1 VSASESGNPA
11 APTQPLAPW
20 LLLLLGFAAM
30 YVPLYWEASQSLW
43 RSDDLEHGP
52 IILGLVAWLFWQAR
66 HRIAAASTRPARAV
80 GWVVFIAGLLL
91 YGAGR
96 AFSISSLGFASQLV
110 VVASGLLLLGGIGA
124 LKAAWF
130 PLLYILFMV
139 PLPASFVDAVTGPLK
154 NWISVIV
161 VELLYVAGYPI
172 ARAGVMISIGPYQL
186 LVADACS
193 GLNSMFSL
201 AAIGALFIHFKAR
214 PRCLHNVIMILSI
227 LPIAFAANII
237 RVVTLALITFHG
249 GDEAGQGFLHSAAG
263 IVLMAVAL
271 GILVALDA
279 MLAATLGKP
288 GRGSLPATA
297 RGDST
302 P

>member
-80 GWVVFIAGLLL
+80 GWVLFIAGLLL

-214 PRCLHNVIMILSI
+214 PRRLHNVIMILSI

-288 GRGSLPATA
+288 GRGPLPATA